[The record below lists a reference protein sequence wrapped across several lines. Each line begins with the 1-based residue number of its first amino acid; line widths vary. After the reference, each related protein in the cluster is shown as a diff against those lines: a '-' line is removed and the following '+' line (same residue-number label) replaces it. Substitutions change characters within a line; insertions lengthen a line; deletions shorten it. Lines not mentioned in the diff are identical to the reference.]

1 MKEIDDILMKSI
13 GMDVQQL
20 YARYGHKKDW
30 KDFLADVYQ
39 MVDKAKEIS
48 LTIQNFRK
56 IIGHYVVTLNN
67 INTFRF
73 DIISIEEDF
82 ADYEMVVEWNGR
94 RISTIL
100 SRRKDGDDRYHL
112 EFKCNNIHS
121 TSKIKRNEVMIGI
134 INEKIAEFIYNHLDE
149 LPF

>member
-1 MKEIDDILMKSI
+1 
-13 GMDVQQL
+13 MDVQQL
-20 YARYGHKKDW
+20 YNRYGHKTDW

-56 IIGHYVVTLNN
+56 IIGRYVVTLNK
-67 INTFRF
+67 INSFEF

-82 ADYEMVVEWNGR
+82 SDYEMMVEWNGR
-94 RISTIL
+94 RINTIL
-100 SRRKDGDDRYHL
+100 SRRKDGDGRYHL
-112 EFKCNNIHS
+112 DFKSGNIHH
-121 TSKIKRNEVMIGI
+121 TSYLTHNEVVIDVI
-134 INEKIAEFIYNHLDE
+134 KERITQFIYNHLDE

>member
-20 YARYGHKKDW
+20 YNRYGHKTDW

-56 IIGHYVVTLNN
+56 IIGHYEVTLNN
-67 INTFRF
+67 INKFRF
-73 DIISIEEDF
+73 QIISIEEDF
-82 ADYEMVVEWNGR
+82 SDYEMLVEWNGR
-94 RISTIL
+94 RINTIL
-100 SRRKDGDDRYHL
+100 SRRKDSDGRYHL
-112 EFKCNNIHS
+112 QFKSGNIHS